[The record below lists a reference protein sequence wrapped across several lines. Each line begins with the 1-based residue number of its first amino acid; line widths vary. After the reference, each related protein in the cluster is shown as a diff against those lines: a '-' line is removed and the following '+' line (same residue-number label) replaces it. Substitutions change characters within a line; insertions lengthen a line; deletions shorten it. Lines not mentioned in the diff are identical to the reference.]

1 MYERRE
7 KDLEILRQ
15 DCELAIIASH
25 RRSNQ
30 ISNTPEKK
38 ACKIKGHIGK
48 KNKKSLS
55 ENILTKRLDGIDK

>member
-1 MYERRE
+1 MITVRCHRGVETLDIPLMYERRE

-38 ACKIKGHIGK
+38 PVKLKDI
-48 KNKKSLS
+48 
-55 ENILTKRLDGIDK
+55 